1 MYQIGDRIVYPM
13 HGAGIVEDIEERQF
27 LGESQRYLVV
37 SLPLKHMKVMLPEKN
52 VDTLGVRDVIRS
64 DEVSGVIQVLSD
76 VSGEMPGNCNRRYRD
91 NMEKIKS
98 GDILEVARVVR
109 NLTHMDQLKGL
120 STGERK
126 MLSDSRQI
134 LVSELLLADES
145 NEKVIDVMIRNAL
158 AP

>member
-76 VSGEMPGNCNRRYRD
+76 VSGEMPGNWNRRYRD